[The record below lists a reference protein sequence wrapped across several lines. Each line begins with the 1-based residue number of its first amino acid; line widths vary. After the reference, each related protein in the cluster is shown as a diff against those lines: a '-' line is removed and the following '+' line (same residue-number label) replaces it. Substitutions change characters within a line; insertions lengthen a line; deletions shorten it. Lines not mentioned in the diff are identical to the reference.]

1 MKKTIKKITEFLIA
15 LIAAIALVMMTA
27 EAETMRMQLIST
39 FGSMTVLYIC
49 YKLIERIDPDI
60 FKEERDVEI

>member
-27 EAETMRMQLIST
+27 EAETIGMQFICT
-39 FGSMTVLYIC
+39 FGSMAVLYIC
-49 YKLIERIDPDI
+49 YKLIEMIDPNI

>member
-1 MKKTIKKITEFLIA
+1 
-15 LIAAIALVMMTA
+15 MMTA
-27 EAETMRMQLIST
+27 EAETIGMQLIST

-49 YKLIERIDPDI
+49 YKLIERIDPNI

>member
-1 MKKTIKKITEFLIA
+1 MKKTIKKITEFLLA

-27 EAETMRMQLIST
+27 EAETMRMQVLST
-39 FGSMTVLYIC
+39 FGSMAVLYIC
-49 YKLIERIDPDI
+49 YKLIERIDPNI

>member
-27 EAETMRMQLIST
+27 EAETMRIQLLST

-49 YKLIERIDPDI
+49 YKLIERIDPNI

>member
-1 MKKTIKKITEFLIA
+1 MKKTIKKITEFLLA

-27 EAETMRMQLIST
+27 EAETIRMQLACT
-39 FGSMTVLYIC
+39 LGSMGILYAC
-49 YKLIERIDPDI
+49 YKLIERIDPNI

>member
-1 MKKTIKKITEFLIA
+1 MKKTIKKITEFLLA

-27 EAETMRMQLIST
+27 GAETIGMQLIST

-49 YKLIERIDPDI
+49 YKLIERIDPNI
-60 FKEERDVEI
+60 FKEASDLEI

>member
-27 EAETMRMQLIST
+27 EAETMRMQFVCT
-39 FGSMTVLYIC
+39 FGSMAVLYIC
-49 YKLIERIDPDI
+49 YKLIERIDPNI

>member
-1 MKKTIKKITEFLIA
+1 MKKTIKKITEFLLA

-27 EAETMRMQLIST
+27 EAETMRMQVISP

-49 YKLIERIDPDI
+49 YKLIERIDPNI
-60 FKEERDVEI
+60 FNEERDVEI

>member
-1 MKKTIKKITEFLIA
+1 MKKTIKKITEILIA

-27 EAETMRMQLIST
+27 EAEIMRMQLIST

-49 YKLIERIDPDI
+49 YKLIERIDPNI

>member
-1 MKKTIKKITEFLIA
+1 MKTIKRIAEFLLA

-27 EAETMRMQLIST
+27 EAETIGMQLIST
-39 FGSMTVLYIC
+39 FGSMAVLYIC
-49 YKLIERIDPDI
+49 YKLIERIDPNI